1 LTNSEKNNKK
11 RTRQDNIV
19 SKLARRPVEFCA
31 KHNITPDLISYL
43 GFLSSLAAAFFLA
56 IGTIHNI
63 WLAWLPPTFFIISGI
78 LDVLDGSVARKN
90 GLDSK
95 SGAFLDS
102 NLDRLSDAMII
113 LGLIYGGLIDYLLGF
128 IILFLSIM
136 ISYVRSKAENEGVI
150 MKGIGIMERAERILF
165 LWVALIF
172 ECWIYY
178 LSNAYTGSPFTLF
191 FPIIMI
197 IYMFLLIVTILQRV
211 CFTFRS
217 LGKVDKNE
225 M

>member
-1 LTNSEKNNKK
+1 MSSSEKKNKK
-11 RTRQDNIV
+11 RTRQNNIV
-19 SKLARRPVEFCA
+19 LKLARRPVEFCA
-31 KHNITPDLISYL
+31 RHNITPNRISYI
-43 GFLSSLAAAFFLA
+43 GFLSSLIAAFFLA

-63 WLAWLPPTFFIISGI
+63 YFAWLAPVFIIISGI

-90 GLDSK
+90 GLDSQ

-113 LGLIYGGLIDYLLGF
+113 LGLIYGGLLNYFLGF
-128 IILFLSIM
+128 ILLFFSIM
-136 ISYVRSKAENEGVI
+136 ISYVRSKAENEGVQ

-165 LWVALIF
+165 IWFGLIL

-178 LSNAYTGSPFTLF
+178 LSGVLTGNHFTLF
-191 FPIIMI
+191 FPSIMI
-197 IYMFLLIVTILQRV
+197 VYSFLLIVTVLQRFI
-211 CFTFRS
+211 FTFKS
-217 LGKVDKNE
+217 LGEVGKNK

>member
-1 LTNSEKNNKK
+1 MSSSEEKNKK
-11 RTRQDNIV
+11 RSRQNNIV
-19 SKLARRPVEFCA
+19 LKLARRPVEFCA
-31 KHNITPDLISYL
+31 RHNITPNQISYL
-43 GFLSSLAAAFFLA
+43 GFLSSFIAAFFLA

-63 WLAWLPPTFFIISGI
+63 YLAWLSPTFFIISGI

-102 NLDRLSDAMII
+102 NLDRLSDALII
-113 LGLIYGGLIDYLLGF
+113 LGLIYGGLLDYLLGF

-136 ISYVRSKAENEGVI
+136 ISYVRSKAENEGVQ
-150 MKGIGIMERAERILF
+150 MKGVGIMERAERILF
-165 LWVALIF
+165 IWFALII

-178 LSNAYTGSPFTLF
+178 LSGVLTGSHFTLF
-191 FPIIMI
+191 FPSMMI
-197 IYMFLLIVTILQRV
+197 VYTLLLIVTILQRII
-211 CFTFRS
+211 FTFKS
-217 LGKVDKNE
+217 LGKEDKNE